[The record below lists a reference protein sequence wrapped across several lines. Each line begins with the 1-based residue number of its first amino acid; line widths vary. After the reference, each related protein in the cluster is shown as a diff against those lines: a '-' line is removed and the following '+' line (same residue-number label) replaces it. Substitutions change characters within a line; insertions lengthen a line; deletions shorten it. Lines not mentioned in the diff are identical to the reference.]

1 MGLAFSLA
9 VYFIIWW
16 VVLFAILPIGVRTTE
31 EVGEKRNP
39 GFAESAPHRPHLLP
53 KMLATTVV
61 AAIIFAGVYA
71 VIGHRLITLDDVP
84 FFPRYESMR
93 EG

>member
-31 EVGEKRNP
+31 EVGEKRGA

-71 VIGHRLITLDDVP
+71 VVGHKVITLGDVP